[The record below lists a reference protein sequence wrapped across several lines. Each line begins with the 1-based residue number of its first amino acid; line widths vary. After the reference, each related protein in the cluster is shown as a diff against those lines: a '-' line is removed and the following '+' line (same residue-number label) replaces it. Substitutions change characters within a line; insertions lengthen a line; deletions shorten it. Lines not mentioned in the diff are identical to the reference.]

1 MQDENLYIN
10 VLKGEEERIRAQE
23 AELRRQISQI
33 QVKEY
38 EIRQETNK
46 IKAELKRVLR
56 SKNDIKNVREDKM
69 NKLRSNS
76 RLNDV
81 VKAIDWLTNKK
92 QKFKVEVYEPMFLNV
107 I

>member
-1 MQDENLYIN
+1 MQDENLNIN

-38 EIRQETNK
+38 EIRQETIK

-56 SKNDIKNVREDKM
+56 SKIDIKNVREDKM
-69 NKLRSNS
+69 NKLRSNC

-81 VKAIDWLTNKK
+81 LKAIVWLTNKK
-92 QKFKVEVYEPMFLNV
+92 KMFKVEVYEPMFLNV